1 MYYFE
6 LFELPVSLKADKAS
20 VLKKYYLLS
29 RQFHPDRFSLQPA
42 EAQDKALQ
50 ISTEINQAKNML
62 DDPYLRLAYI
72 LKEKQL
78 ISENEKYTL
87 PALFLGEMMDINEKI
102 MDLELEESASEKE
115 QLKAEID
122 AVKADLYGE
131 VKMYFEMDELEA
143 DQDDFAKLK
152 DYYYKL
158 KYVNRILE
166 KLS

>member
-29 RQFHPDRFSLQPA
+29 RQFHPDKFSLQPA

-78 ISENEKYTL
+78 ISENEKYAL

-102 MDLELEESASEKE
+102 MDLELESAADRE

-131 VKMYFEMDELEA
+131 VKTYFEMDELAA
-143 DQDDFAKLK
+143 DPEDFAKLK

-158 KYVNRILE
+158 KYVNRIVE